1 MAIMA
6 TTVTILPTMITMAL
20 HPAHLMDLLQALQAL
35 QAAATTTTTATI
47 KDAAFTMAQNY
58 TMDPQEA
65 RYTATTAMALI
76 MVSVPM
82 ALAFIPTVQG
92 DLTNPAA
99 LVALLVA
106 PLALM
111 VGPETCH
118 LHMSTQ
124 LEPPGVLLAITMAP
138 NTAHH
143 QKGLDIDVVAMVPEC
158 TMAVLLM
165 ALGRMDSDPQVVMNP
180 MVHFMDIMGPMDIMD
195 R

>member
-1 MAIMA
+1 MA

-20 HPAHLMDLLQALQAL
+20 HPAHLMDLLQVLQAL
-35 QAAATTTTTATI
+35 QAAATTTTTATN

-76 MVSVPM
+76 MVPVPM
-82 ALAFIPTVQG
+82 ALALIPTVQG

-99 LVALLVA
+99 LVALL
-106 PLALM
+106 ALM
-111 VGPETCH
+111 AGPETCH

-158 TMAVLLM
+158 TMAVLLV
-165 ALGRMDSDPQVVMNP
+165 ALGRMNSDPEVVMNP
-180 MVHFMDIMGPMDIMD
+180 VVHFMDIMGPMDIMD